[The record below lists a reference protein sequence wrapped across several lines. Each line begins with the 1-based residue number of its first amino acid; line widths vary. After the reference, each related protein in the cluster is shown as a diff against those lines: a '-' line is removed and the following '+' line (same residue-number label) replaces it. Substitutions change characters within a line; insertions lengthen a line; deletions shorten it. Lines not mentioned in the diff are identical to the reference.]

1 VLAVKPRRNF
11 CRPELLVTMPKK
23 RSVPSRPTQA
33 GKKDEFTELRML
45 AHDLSNSLEAI
56 LQASY
61 LLGQAKLDESSRR
74 WAELIDLS
82 SQQAARI
89 NREIRK
95 HLRAL
100 SED

>member
-1 VLAVKPRRNF
+1 MK
-11 CRPELLVTMPKK
+11 TPKK
-23 RSVPSRPTQA
+23 RTAPAVQKIKHPKQ
-33 GKKDEFTELRML
+33 DEVAELRML

-56 LQASY
+56 LQAAY
-61 LLGQAKLDESSRR
+61 LLGQAKLDESSAR
-74 WAELIDLS
+74 WAKLIDAS
-82 SQQAARI
+82 STDAARI